1 MVVSWEAPLL
11 KGWVTT
17 EEHKTDIRKKQRM
30 KKWKE
35 RQEGMVSGQ
44 LKIFIGLIPE
54 VISNLWDL

>member
-17 EEHKTDIRKKQRM
+17 EKHRIDIRKEERM

-35 RQEGMVSGQ
+35 YQEGMVSG
-44 LKIFIGLIPE
+44 
-54 VISNLWDL
+54 

>member
-17 EEHKTDIRKKQRM
+17 EEHKIDIRKKERM

-35 RQEGMVSGQ
+35 CQEGMVSG
-44 LKIFIGLIPE
+44 
-54 VISNLWDL
+54 